1 MFNQTFIIGN
11 VGQEP
16 ELKQIGTGQVCNFSV
31 AVSNNYLDKQGNKQQ
46 KTEWFNVSAFG
57 KLAEVCA
64 NYCKKGKQV
73 FIVGEIKTN
82 KWEDKNGNKRET
94 ISLIAQK
101 LKLLGGK
108 ESSQS
113 SGNFQPENNPNMQQ
127 EQPFDDGI
135 PFN

>member
-1 MFNQTFIIGN
+1 MSYPERPIIGLDGKEIVQANSNKESVKHVQSNFIIGN

-73 FIVGEIKTN
+73 SQLVRLKTN
-82 KWEDKNGNKRET
+82 KWEDKKR
-94 ISLIAQK
+94 
-101 LKLLGGK
+101 
-108 ESSQS
+108 
-113 SGNFQPENNPNMQQ
+113 
-127 EQPFDDGI
+127 
-135 PFN
+135 